1 MAALIHVAVGV
12 LTNASGRVLI
22 ARRGADLHQ
31 GGLWEFPGG
40 KVESGED
47 VRQALARELLEELGI
62 RVEASEPL
70 LTVEHDY
77 GDRQI
82 LLDVHQV
89 TRWNGEP
96 SGMEG
101 QPLAWVQ
108 PFGLCSYEFPVANLT
123 IISYLLERVPRLSQ
137 D

>member
-77 GDRQI
+77 GDRRVA
-82 LLDVHQV
+82 LDIHQV
-89 TRWNGEP
+89 SHWQGEP
-96 SGMEG
+96 RGQEG
-101 QPLAWVQ
+101 QPLAWVL
-108 PFGLCSYEFPVANLT
+108 PSGLDDYEFPEANLA
-123 IISYLLERVPRLSQ
+123 IVERLQ
-137 D
+137 QA

>member
-47 VRQALARELLEELGI
+47 VRQALTRELLEELGI
-62 RVEASEPL
+62 SVEASEPL
-70 LTVEHDY
+70 
-77 GDRQI
+77 
-82 LLDVHQV
+82 
-89 TRWNGEP
+89 
-96 SGMEG
+96 
-101 QPLAWVQ
+101 
-108 PFGLCSYEFPVANLT
+108 
-123 IISYLLERVPRLSQ
+123 
-137 D
+137 

>member
-47 VRQALARELLEELGI
+47 VRQALTRELLEELGI

-77 GDRQI
+77 GDRRVA
-82 LLDVHQV
+82 LDIHRVSHWQ
-89 TRWNGEP
+89 GEP
-96 SGMEG
+96 RGQED
-101 QPLAWVQ
+101 QPLAWVL
-108 PFGLCSYEFPVANLT
+108 PSGLDDYEFPEANRA
-123 IISYLLERVPRLSQ
+123 IVERLQ
-137 D
+137 QA

>member
-40 KVESGED
+40 KVEPGED
-47 VRQALARELLEELGI
+47 VRQALTRELLDELGI

-77 GDRQI
+77 GDRRVA
-82 LLDVHQV
+82 LDTHRVSHWQ
-89 TRWNGEP
+89 GEP
-96 SGMEG
+96 RGQEG
-101 QPLAWVQ
+101 QPLAWVL
-108 PFGLCSYEFPVANLT
+108 PSGLDDYEFPEANLA
-123 IISYLLERVPRLSQ
+123 IVERLQ
-137 D
+137 QT

>member
-40 KVESGED
+40 KVEPGED
-47 VRQALARELLEELGI
+47 VRQALTRELLEELGI

-77 GDRQI
+77 GNRRVA
-82 LLDVHQV
+82 LDIHRVSYWQ
-89 TRWNGEP
+89 GEP
-96 SGMEG
+96 RGQEG
-101 QPLAWVQ
+101 QPLAWVL
-108 PFGLCSYEFPVANLT
+108 PSGLDDYEFPEANLA
-123 IISYLLERVPRLSQ
+123 IVERLQ
-137 D
+137 QT

>member
-1 MAALIHVAVGV
+1 MAAQIHVAVGV

-40 KVESGED
+40 KVEPGED
-47 VRQALARELLEELGI
+47 VRQALTRELLEELGI

-77 GDRQI
+77 GDRRVA
-82 LLDVHQV
+82 LDTHQV
-89 TRWNGEP
+89 SHWQGEP
-96 SGMEG
+96 RGQEG
-101 QPLAWVQ
+101 QPLAWVL
-108 PFGLCSYEFPVANLT
+108 PSGLDDYEFPEANLA
-123 IISYLLERVPRLSQ
+123 IVERLQ
-137 D
+137 QA